1 MPLADG
7 SMFAGYTI
15 VRLLGAGG
23 MGEVYLAKH
32 PRLPREDALK
42 VLSASVTE
50 DAEYR
55 QRFEREADIA
65 ATLWHPHIVGVH
77 DRGEYD
83 DRLWIAMDYVSGTD
97 AANLLKRYPH
107 GLPQREVLDIV
118 TAVAEAL
125 DYAHERHLL
134 HRDVKPANILLSDPE
149 AGEQRIMLA
158 DFGIARRD
166 DDVSGLTATNTTVG
180 TVSYA
185 APEQLM
191 GGAIDGRTDQYALAA
206 TAYHLLTGSPPFQHS
221 NPAVVIS
228 QHLSAAPPKLGLR
241 RPELANLDPALA
253 KALAKNPDD
262 RYARCVDFAHALGN
276 QVSTPPSGDFGTKSD
291 ATRLAPITET
301 TPSDGSPAA
310 AKPPRAHRSPVR
322 PGILIPAIIV
332 LLLVVAGV
340 AIAATMFT
348 NDEEQRKTAPV
359 TDTVT
364 VEPAAPPSTSTLPP
378 TTTPPPST
386 TTDTVTETA
395 AATPTA
401 TAPAPTA
408 VVGARCAS
416 PGATG
421 TTVDGATAYCSNLQ
435 YTVRYLWSLNPG
447 EIPNPVL
454 TSSPTVAP
462 PSEDES
468 PVRICVQ
475 QTGHSRLRCA
485 EEILRGNQP

>member
-83 DRLWIAMDYVSGTD
+83 RLWIAMDYVSGTD

-134 HRDVKPANILLSDPE
+134 HRDVKPANILLSDPA

-191 GGAIDGRTDQYALAA
+191 GGG
-206 TAYHLLTGSPPFQHS
+206 
-221 NPAVVIS
+221 
-228 QHLSAAPPKLGLR
+228 
-241 RPELANLDPALA
+241 
-253 KALAKNPDD
+253 D
-262 RYARCVDFAHALGN
+262 R
-276 QVSTPPSGDFGTKSD
+276 
-291 ATRLAPITET
+291 
-301 TPSDGSPAA
+301 
-310 AKPPRAHRSPVR
+310 RAHRPVRARRHRLPPAHRVAAVPAFQSGGGDQSAPQCGTAQTRPAATRVGQPRPGAGQGVGQESRRPVR
-322 PGILIPAIIV
+322 P
-332 LLLVVAGV
+332 
-340 AIAATMFT
+340 
-348 NDEEQRKTAPV
+348 
-359 TDTVT
+359 
-364 VEPAAPPSTSTLPP
+364 
-378 TTTPPPST
+378 
-386 TTDTVTETA
+386 
-395 AATPTA
+395 
-401 TAPAPTA
+401 
-408 VVGARCAS
+408 
-416 PGATG
+416 
-421 TTVDGATAYCSNLQ
+421 
-435 YTVRYLWSLNPG
+435 
-447 EIPNPVL
+447 
-454 TSSPTVAP
+454 
-462 PSEDES
+462 
-468 PVRICVQ
+468 
-475 QTGHSRLRCA
+475 
-485 EEILRGNQP
+485 LRGLRPRAR